1 MNALLVAP
9 ADVAPVAAAA
19 ARALPGGM
27 ALDAHRLVGELDER
41 ALPEAGSRAVT
52 ARICGGAGTISLVVA
67 PALAD
72 QLDALGADLVAAVLP
87 ALGEAAAVLSDLLGQ
102 PCTVEAAQEIDASIA
117 LPTGPG
123 VSAAQL
129 AEGDQ
134 VVATLAVELGGDGA
148 PVDELQTLAPVMGR
162 VAGGQ
167 SLDVLADVEMGL
179 TAELGRTRMVLRDI
193 LNLAPGSVIEL
204 DRAAGSPVDVLVN
217 GTLVARGEVVVV
229 DQEYGIRITDIVGR
243 DGDRRG
249 RR

>member
-19 ARALPGGM
+19 ARALPGG
-27 ALDAHRLVGELDER
+27 ATLDAHRLIGELDER
-41 ALPEAGSRAVT
+41 ALPEPGSRAVS
-52 ARICGGAGTISLVVA
+52 AQICGGAGTISIVLA
-67 PALAD
+67 PALAE
-72 QLDALGADLVAAVLP
+72 QLAALGADLVAAVLP
-87 ALGEAAAVLSDLLGQ
+87 ALGEAAAVLSDLIGE

-117 LPTGPG
+117 LPEGPS

-129 AEGDQ
+129 ADGDR
-134 VVATLAVELGGDGA
+134 VVATLAVALDAGSGTAQLHPLPNVGAAADG
-148 PVDELQTLAPVMGR
+148 R
-162 VAGGQ
+162 
-167 SLDVLADVEMGL
+167 SLDVLAEVEMGL
-179 TAELGRTRMVLRDI
+179 TAELGRTRMLLRDI